1 MVLGDTFLA
10 CILYKLK
17 YPNLTSR
24 QISYASFCSVKYI
37 KIIIFGWSLFKILVT
52 IKYKL
57 FELSSPLIYVIIPLI
72 HYYRNYIA
80 IYIFRMVTFF
90 TPLICM

>member
-1 MVLGDTFLA
+1 MVFGDTFLA
-10 CILYKLK
+10 CILYKLR

-24 QISYASFCSVKYI
+24 QISYASLCSVKYS

-57 FELSSPLIYVIIPLI
+57 LELPSSLIYVLIPLI
-72 HYYRNYIA
+72 HYYRN
-80 IYIFRMVTFF
+80 
-90 TPLICM
+90 